1 MAGNLPPGIGK
12 LSFENN
18 KGGGGRGE
26 GEERVEIIF
35 YFHSVFYVRV

>member
-1 MAGNLPPGIGK
+1 MAGNLPPGIGE

-18 KGGGGRGE
+18 KRGRGE

-35 YFHSVFYVRV
+35 YFHSEFYVRV